1 MTATE
6 TTYEIMTRYF
16 AAEKSESLLFIGVG
30 IIALILAVV
39 LWRGSGAIRGMAIPL
54 AAVALIQL
62 TVGATV
68 YLRTDGQVA
77 TLAQQLKQA
86 PDAFKRAE
94 TTRMR
99 RVMTSF
105 QWYKALEVGLILLGL
120 ASAILRRPPSLAFG
134 IGVGLVLQAGLM
146 LALDFPAEHRG
157 QEYLRHVQTMPIP
170 GL

>member
-1 MTATE
+1 MTAAE

-30 IIALILAVV
+30 IGALLLAGV
-39 LWRGSGAIRGMAIPL
+39 LWRGTGAFRGMAIPL

-62 TVGATV
+62 TVGTSV
-68 YLRTDGQVA
+68 YRRTDGQVA
-77 TLAQQLKQA
+77 GLARQLTHA
-86 PDAFKRAE
+86 PQAFKQSE
-94 TTRMR
+94 ITRMR

-120 ASAILRRPPSLAFG
+120 ASAGLRRPPSLAFG

-170 GL
+170 GV